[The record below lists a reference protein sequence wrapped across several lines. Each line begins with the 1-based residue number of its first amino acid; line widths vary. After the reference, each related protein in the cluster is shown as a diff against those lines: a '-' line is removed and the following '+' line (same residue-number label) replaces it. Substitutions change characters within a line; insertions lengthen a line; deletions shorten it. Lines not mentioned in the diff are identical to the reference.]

1 MSNYKWRFAFS
12 RDSEIISKV
21 QLSWLVLEE
30 TFGRIWRGLPELYT
44 LGQSVEINF
53 SWLHVCII

>member
-21 QLSWLVLEE
+21 QLSCLVLEE
-30 TFGRIWRGLPELYT
+30 TSGTIWRGLPELYA

-53 SWLHVCII
+53 SSLHMFIF